1 MRFTFSRRGQATLEF
16 LMSYGW
22 LMVIIVIAGAAL
34 YGMGILNPSTYR
46 KTGCIGF
53 ERLHYRDHLF
63 RATGTTG
70 IWDLTMDNPD
80 ADDRDSDFK
89 LRFQNGA
96 GITLRIRDL
105 DVEYPEGVHVTWA
118 ERGYNCD
125 YYNTGGDTTSGCFE
139 QNVSEGEIATLSLED
154 VGAGMLDL
162 RHGQAYRAKVK
173 VSFDAFN
180 ALGDHAET
188 AICSGKIEGGQD
200 PEEISLI
207 VSSGAID
214 EDAGTSDITARLSGH
229 NDLDVLVV
237 FSISGTAIDG
247 TDFTVDAYEVIIP
260 QGDLERSITVTSIHD
275 RVDED
280 DETVI
285 ATILSVTNIAHN
297 QQGQS
302 ATVTI
307 TDDDDSGIV
316 TDSTPEVYED
326 SGGGSTTD
334 TYQVKMNSDPIA
346 TVTLTLTE
354 TVTHHSELIFTS
366 STTLTFTGGGGG
378 TWDDYQTVSIAS
390 VDDDYDEST
399 DVHYGHITHT
409 AASSDPRYDG
419 QSRQINPTVHDEDVS
434 GITLTESA
442 GSTAVTED
450 GTTDTDTYT
459 VVLNTRPYYDVV
471 ISVTDDD
478 EAYTDKSSLTFNDG
492 DWSSAQTVTVRAFKD
507 YIDETSDPHTGTISH
522 GVTSSDSKYNGMSLS
537 SVTAS
542 ITDDDSAGV
551 QVPDN
556 DAAVDEGATGDGY
569 YDFVLTSEP
578 LQDVVVTIVDFDEQ
592 FENMSPLTFTSGNW
606 NVSQRVTVTA
616 TDDDV
621 DEADLH
627 QHAIFN
633 SLSSTDSKYNVGY
646 AVSID
651 FTITDDDTAG
661 VTVTESGGST
671 DVTEGGATDS
681 YTMVLTSDPNT
692 TVSVTMN
699 DPDDLEALTGLS
711 FNSGDWNSAQPVTV
725 TATDDS
731 LDETSPETATIIH
744 TASSSDA
751 NYDGISVDNV
761 DAYVT
766 DDDVATITL
775 SISGSPLAEDGG
787 AATVS
792 ATASTP
798 VAAEVT
804 ITLAFSGTATLTDD
818 YTRTGTSLTIQSGQT
833 TSNTVTITGVLN
845 GVDEHDKT
853 VVVDIDTVTPT
864 EHAAES
870 GTQQVTATINDND
883 VPVITLSLSGSP
895 LAENGG
901 QATLSA
907 SANIAPADTITITL
921 SFTGTATL
929 TSDYTKTG
937 TSLTI
942 TGGQTTSDSVTIT
955 GVNDDIDD
963 DDETVIA
970 DITGVSPSEH
980 GAESGTQQQTATI
993 TDDDTRGIT
1002 VTEVDVDITEGETND
1017 GSYTIVLD
1025 SQPTASVTIGI
1036 SNSDDEVSADKAS
1049 VTFTTGDWDSAQTVT
1064 LTAEDDGDSEGA
1076 HTGVIVNAAASGGD
1090 YTGVN
1095 PDDVTASIT
1104 DND

>member
-1 MRFTFSRRGQATLEF
+1 MVVVRCKKRGQASLEF

-125 YYNTGGDTTSGCFE
+125 YYNTASDTTSGCFE
-139 QNVSEGEIATLSLED
+139 QNVSEGEIGTLSIED
-154 VGAGMLDL
+154 VGAGTVDL

-247 TDFTVDAYEVIIP
+247 TDFTVDAYEVTIP

-346 TVTLTLTE
+346 TVTLTLAE
-354 TVTHHSELIFTS
+354 TVDHHSELTITS
-366 STTLTFTGGGGG
+366 STTLTFTGGSGG
-378 TWDDYQTVSIAS
+378 TWDDYQTVTIAS
-390 VDDDYDEST
+390 VDDDYDEAT
-399 DVHYGHITHT
+399 DEHYGHITHT

-419 QSRQINPTVHDEDVS
+419 QSRQINPTVHDDDVS
-434 GITLTESA
+434 GITLTEEG
-442 GSTAVTED
+442 GSTAVDED
-450 GTTDTDTYT
+450 GDPDSDTYT
-459 VVLNTRPYYDVV
+459 IVLDSRPYYDVV

-478 EAYTDKSSLTFNDG
+478 EAYTDKSSLTFTNG
-492 DWSSAQTVTVRAFKD
+492 DWYTAQTVTVTAFKD
-507 YIDETSDPHTGTISH
+507 YIDEAVDPDTHTGTVSH
-522 GVTSSDSKYNGMSLS
+522 SVSSSDSKYNGMSLS
-537 SVTAS
+537 SVTAT
-542 ITDDDSAGV
+542 IT
-551 QVPDN
+551 DN
-556 DAAVDEGATGDGY
+556 DAAGATVPSYDADISEGATDDGY

-578 LQDVVVTIVDFDEQ
+578 EQNVIINIIDYDQQ
-592 FENMSPLTFTSGNW
+592 FEDVSSLTFTPSNW
-606 NVSQRVTVTA
+606 NSSQRVTVTA
-616 TDDDV
+616 TDDYV
-621 DEADLH
+621 DEDATH
-627 QHAIFN
+627 QHLLVN
-633 SLSSTDSKYNVGY
+633 QMTGSDPRYGSGGGVG
-646 AVSID
+646 IRL
-651 FTITDDDTAG
+651 TITDDDTAG
-661 VTVTESGGST
+661 VTVTESDGST
-671 DVTEGGATDS
+671 AVTEGGATDS
-681 YTMVLTSDPNT
+681 YTVVLTSDPNT
-692 TVSVTMN
+692 TVSVSMN

-711 FNSGDWNSAQPVTV
+711 FNAGNWNSAQTVTV

-731 LDETSPETATIIH
+731 SDETSPETATITH
-744 TASSSDA
+744 TVSSSNSD
-751 NYDGISVDNV
+751 YDGISVDNV
-761 DAYVT
+761 DAAV
-766 DDDVATITL
+766 
-775 SISGSPLAEDGG
+775 
-787 AATVS
+787 
-792 ATASTP
+792 
-798 VAAEVT
+798 
-804 ITLAFSGTATLTDD
+804 
-818 YTRTGTSLTIQSGQT
+818 
-833 TSNTVTITGVLN
+833 
-845 GVDEHDKT
+845 
-853 VVVDIDTVTPT
+853 
-864 EHAAES
+864 
-870 GTQQVTATINDND
+870 
-883 VPVITLSLSGSP
+883 
-895 LAENGG
+895 
-901 QATLSA
+901 
-907 SANIAPADTITITL
+907 
-921 SFTGTATL
+921 
-929 TSDYTKTG
+929 
-937 TSLTI
+937 
-942 TGGQTTSDSVTIT
+942 
-955 GVNDDIDD
+955 
-963 DDETVIA
+963 
-970 DITGVSPSEH
+970 
-980 GAESGTQQQTATI
+980 
-993 TDDDTRGIT
+993 
-1002 VTEVDVDITEGETND
+1002 
-1017 GSYTIVLD
+1017 
-1025 SQPTASVTIGI
+1025 
-1036 SNSDDEVSADKAS
+1036 
-1049 VTFTTGDWDSAQTVT
+1049 
-1064 LTAEDDGDSEGA
+1064 
-1076 HTGVIVNAAASGGD
+1076 
-1090 YTGVN
+1090 
-1095 PDDVTASIT
+1095 T
-1104 DND
+1104 DNDGPFYLALDFDGGDDVVLVPHHSSLDMGSSMTIEAWVKTSSYNWMNILNKGNYGYGLIIQGSTRKLGFWDKSNGAEIPWSTGTVASNTWQHVAVTVVDVGSSLAINYYMDGVNAGSTTSSEDQINNNAGYLGIGTQAPGYCNCNYFNGQMDDVRIWNTALDASTIASWKDAVVTGSHPNYANLVAYYKFDEGSGTTASDSKGSNDGTLTNMDPGTDWIESTVGDT